1 MKPTASL
8 KLRTFLIG
16 VASLLITI
24 PSIYPAEAATLFTS
38 DLSTCSGYGHGNLRV
53 EDQPLTIPSA
63 SSISN
68 FILRVSASSGEAS
81 ARIRIYDDNA
91 DNPGNLLGTFT
102 YTSSNGNLVTYSGS
116 AILPSAGKY
125 WLRFST
131 TASFTPCYNFN
142 TVFTGSL
149 SGWSVGRVR
158 ESVDSGATFTTRSDN
173 MTFLFTINGSGGGSG
188 LIETTLSLSGSSS
201 VSFRQPITTTATLGI
216 SGSDGRIT
224 FYANSKRIPGCTN
237 KVTSALTVSCTWS
250 PSQRG
255 AVIVTASLTPTNSGF
270 ANASASAKTVL
281 VGKRTNTR

>member
-1 MKPTASL
+1 MKPAASL

-24 PSIYPAEAATLFTS
+24 PSIYSAEAATLFTS

-201 VSFRQPITTTATLGI
+201 VSFRQSITTTATLGI
-216 SGSDGRIT
+216 SGSDGRVT
-224 FYANSKRIPGCTN
+224 FYVNRKRIPGCTN
-237 KVTSALTVSCTWS
+237 KVTSALAVSCTWS

-270 ANASASAKTVL
+270 ANASASSKTVL